1 MKKQQQTSIIIL
13 AKKLEFS
20 AKKVYNYMIICE
32 VEGMKIAI
40 DAFGGDNAPDEV
52 VKGSIQATEKLNCE
66 VILVGN
72 EEILRK
78 KLEEFNYTGKNISI
92 KNATEIIEVCEEPV
106 KAIRTK
112 KDSSLVVA
120 LNLCKTG
127 EADAVV
133 SAGSTGA
140 YLAGAFRILGRIK
153 GIKRPALTAFIPNI
167 QGGIGVITDCGAT
180 SDAKPEYLA
189 QYGQMGS
196 LYAEKVLGIENPKV
210 YLANI
215 GIEEGKGN
223 ELYRNA
229 YELLKENENI
239 NFCGNLE
246 TRDLTA
252 GIADVI
258 ICDGFSGNMVI
269 KTIEG
274 TATSLFKLIKKSFL
288 ENLLTKIAASVML
301 PRLKKIK
308 SMLDSSEQG
317 GVPLLGIDGVVI
329 KAHGNS
335 KAKAFSNAIESAAIF
350 AKTGINDELKKLY
363 SNISVN
369 EEE

>member
-1 MKKQQQTSIIIL
+1 MR
-13 AKKLEFS
+13 
-20 AKKVYNYMIICE
+20 
-32 VEGMKIAI
+32 IAV
-40 DAFGGDNAPDEV
+40 DAFGGDNAPDEII
-52 VKGSIQATEKLNCE
+52 KGSINAAKDADYEI
-66 VILVGN
+66 ILVGN
-72 EEILRK
+72 EEIINA
-78 KLEEFNYTGKNISI
+78 KLKEFGYCGNNISV
-92 KNATEIIEVCEEPV
+92 KNATEIIEVTEEPV
-106 KAIRTK
+106 KAVRAK

-153 GIKRPALTAFIPNI
+153 GIKRPALTAFMPNVI
-167 QGGIGVITDCGAT
+167 GTIGVIMDCGAT

-215 GIEEGKGN
+215 GVEEGKGN

-229 YELLKENENI
+229 YALLKENENI

-252 GIADVI
+252 GIADVV

-274 TATSLFKLIKKSFL
+274 TASALFKLIKKSFL
-288 ENLLTKIAASVML
+288 ENLLTKLAAAVML

-308 SMLDSSEQG
+308 ALLDSSEYG

-335 KAKAFSNAIESAAIF
+335 DAKAFYHAIKSAAVF
-350 AKTGINDELKKLY
+350 AQTGVNDELKKLY
-363 SNISVN
+363 SESVTET
-369 EEE
+369 EE

>member
-1 MKKQQQTSIIIL
+1 
-13 AKKLEFS
+13 
-20 AKKVYNYMIICE
+20 
-32 VEGMKIAI
+32 MKIAI

-52 VKGSIQATEKLNCE
+52 VKGAIKAAECE
-66 VILVGN
+66 EYEIILVGN
-72 EEILRK
+72 EEILTQ
-78 KLEEFNYTGKNISI
+78 KLKEFGYSGSNILI
-92 KNATEIIEVCEEPV
+92 KNATEVIDVSEEPV
-106 KAIRTK
+106 KAVRTK
-112 KDSSLVVA
+112 KDSSMVVA

-153 GIKRPALTAFIPNI
+153 GIKRPALTAFMPNI
-167 QGGIGVITDCGAT
+167 KGGIGVITDCGAT

-196 LYAEKVLGIENPKV
+196 LYAEKVLGIQNPKV

-215 GIEEGKGN
+215 GVEEGKGN

-229 YELLKENENI
+229 YALLKENKNI
-239 NFCGNLE
+239 NFCGNIE
-246 TRDLTA
+246 TRDLTQ
-252 GIADVI
+252 GIANVI
-258 ICDGFSGNMVI
+258 VCDGFSGNMVI

-274 TATSLFKLIKKSFL
+274 TASSLFKLIKKSFL
-288 ENLLTKIAASVML
+288 ESLLTKLCAAVML

-308 SMLDSSEQG
+308 SLLDSSEQG

-335 KAKAFSNAIESAAIF
+335 KEKAFYHAIESAAIF
-350 AKTGINDELKKLY
+350 AETTINAELKSLY
-363 SNISVN
+363 SP
-369 EEE
+369 EEKTDVSE

>member
-1 MKKQQQTSIIIL
+1 
-13 AKKLEFS
+13 
-20 AKKVYNYMIICE
+20 
-32 VEGMKIAI
+32 MKIAI
-40 DAFGGDNAPDEV
+40 DAFGGDNAPDEI
-52 VKGSIQATEKLNCE
+52 VKGSIKAIDDADYEI
-66 VILVGN
+66 ILVGN
-72 EEILRK
+72 EEILSQ
-78 KLEEFNYTGKNISI
+78 KLKEFGYSGDKISI
-92 KNATEIIEVCEEPV
+92 KNATQVIEVEEEPV
-106 KAIRTK
+106 KAIRAK
-112 KDSSLVVA
+112 KDSSMVVA

-167 QGGIGVITDCGAT
+167 KGGMGIITDCGAT

-189 QYGQMGS
+189 QFGQMGA
-196 LYAEKVLGIENPKV
+196 LYATKVLGIENPKV

-215 GIEEGKGN
+215 GTEEGKGN

-229 YELLKENENI
+229 YTLLKENKNI

-274 TATSLFKLIKKSFL
+274 TAVSLFKMIKKSFV
-288 ENLLTKIAASVML
+288 ENLITKICAAIML

-335 KAKAFSNAIESAAIF
+335 KEKAFHQAIKSAALF
-350 AKTGINDELKKLY
+350 AKTGVNEELKKLY
-363 SNISVN
+363 SNESEKT
-369 EEE
+369 EE

>member
-1 MKKQQQTSIIIL
+1 
-13 AKKLEFS
+13 
-20 AKKVYNYMIICE
+20 
-32 VEGMKIAI
+32 MKIAV
-40 DAFGGDNAPDEV
+40 DAFGGDNAPDEII
-52 VKGSIQATEKLNCE
+52 KGSIEAVKNSEYE

-72 EEILRK
+72 EDIIK
-78 KLEEFNYTGKNISI
+78 SKLEEFGYSGNSISV
-92 KNATEIIEVCEEPV
+92 KNATEIIEVSEEPV
-106 KAIRTK
+106 KAIRSK
-112 KDSSLVVA
+112 KDSSMVVA
-120 LNLCKTG
+120 LNLCKSG

-153 GIKRPALTAFIPNI
+153 GIKRPALTAFMPSIN
-167 QGGIGVITDCGAT
+167 GGVGVITDVGAT

-189 QYGQMGS
+189 QFGQMGS
-196 LYAEKVLGIENPKV
+196 LYAEKVLNIKNPKV

-215 GIEEGKGN
+215 GTEEGKGN

-229 YELLKENENI
+229 YTLLKENENI

-274 TATSLFKLIKKSFL
+274 TASALFKLIKKSFL
-288 ENLLTKIAASVML
+288 QNLLTKLCAAIML
-301 PRLKKIK
+301 PRLKSIK
-308 SMLDSSEQG
+308 ALLDSSEYG

-335 KAKAFSNAIESAAIF
+335 NAKAFYHAIKSAAVF
-350 AKTGINDELKKLY
+350 AGTGINDELKKMY
-363 SNISVN
+363 SANID
-369 EEE
+369 EKTE

>member
-1 MKKQQQTSIIIL
+1 
-13 AKKLEFS
+13 
-20 AKKVYNYMIICE
+20 
-32 VEGMKIAI
+32 MKIAI

-52 VKGSIQATEKLNCE
+52 VKGSIDASKNNEYE
-66 VILVGN
+66 IILVGN
-72 EEILRK
+72 EEILSE
-78 KLEEFNYTGKNISI
+78 KLKEYGYNGKNITI
-92 KNATEIIEVCEEPV
+92 KHATEVIQMCDEPV
-106 KAIRTK
+106 KAVRTK
-112 KDSSLVVA
+112 KDSSMVVA
-120 LNLCKTG
+120 LNMCKSG
-127 EADAVV
+127 EADAVI

-167 QGGIGVITDCGAT
+167 NGGIGVITDCGAT
-180 SDAKPEYLA
+180 ADAKPEYLA

-196 LYAEKVLGIENPKV
+196 LYAEKVLGIKNPNV

-215 GIEEGKGN
+215 GEEESKGN
-223 ELYRNA
+223 ELYREA
-229 YELLKENENI
+229 YGLLKENKNI

-246 TRDLTA
+246 TRDLTS
-252 GIADVI
+252 GTADVI
-258 ICDGFSGNMVI
+258 VCDGFSGNMVI

-274 TATSLFKLIKKSFL
+274 TASSLFKLIKKSFV
-288 ENLLTKIAASVML
+288 ENLLTKLAAAIML
-301 PRLKKIK
+301 PRLKCIK

-335 KAKAFSNAIESAAIF
+335 NAKAFCNAIESAALF

-363 SNISVN
+363 TPCEKEAN
-369 EEE
+369 E

>member
-1 MKKQQQTSIIIL
+1 MR
-13 AKKLEFS
+13 
-20 AKKVYNYMIICE
+20 
-32 VEGMKIAI
+32 IAV

-52 VKGSIQATEKLNCE
+52 IKGSIKAAESKKYE
-66 VILVGN
+66 IILVGN
-72 EEILRK
+72 EEIIK
-78 KLEEFNYTGKNISI
+78 SKLAEYGYSGENITI
-92 KNATEIIEVCEEPV
+92 KNATEVIGVSEEPV
-106 KAIRTK
+106 KAVRAK

-120 LNLCKTG
+120 LGLCKSG

-153 GIKRPALTAFIPNI
+153 GIKRPALTAFMPNVI
-167 QGGIGVITDCGAT
+167 GSIGVITDCGAT

-189 QYGQMGS
+189 QYAQMGS
-196 LYAEKVLGIENPKV
+196 LYAEKVLGIDNPKV

-215 GIEEGKGN
+215 GVEEGKGN

-229 YELLKENENI
+229 YTLLKENKNI

-258 ICDGFSGNMVI
+258 VCDGFSGNMVI

-274 TATSLFKLIKKSFL
+274 TASALFKLIKKSFM
-288 ENLLTKIAASVML
+288 ENLLTKLSALVMKPKL
-301 PRLKKIK
+301 GKIK
-308 SMLDSSEQG
+308 ALLDSSEYG

-335 KAKAFSNAIESAAIF
+335 DAKAFYHAIESAAVF
-350 AKTGINDELKKLY
+350 AETGVNNELRKLY
-363 SNISVN
+363 SETSA
-369 EEE
+369 EEEE

>member
-1 MKKQQQTSIIIL
+1 MR
-13 AKKLEFS
+13 
-20 AKKVYNYMIICE
+20 
-32 VEGMKIAI
+32 IAV

-52 VKGSIQATEKLNCE
+52 IKGSIEAAKNKKYEI
-66 VILVGN
+66 ILVGN
-72 EEILRK
+72 EEVIK
-78 KLEEFNYTGKNISI
+78 SKLSEFGYSGDNITV
-92 KNATEIIEVCEEPV
+92 KNATEVIEVSEEPV
-106 KAIRTK
+106 KAVRAK

-120 LNLCKTG
+120 LGLCKSG

-153 GIKRPALTAFIPNI
+153 GIKRPALTAFMPNVI
-167 QGGIGVITDCGAT
+167 GSIGVITDCGAT

-189 QYGQMGS
+189 QYAQMGS
-196 LYAEKVLGIENPKV
+196 LYAEKVLGINNPKV

-215 GIEEGKGN
+215 GVEEGKGN

-229 YELLKENENI
+229 YTLLKENKNI

-258 ICDGFSGNMVI
+258 VCDGFSGNMVI

-274 TATSLFKLIKKSFL
+274 TASALFKLIKKSFM
-288 ENLLTKIAASVML
+288 ESLLTKLSALVMKPKL
-301 PRLKKIK
+301 GKIK
-308 SMLDSSEQG
+308 ALLDSSEYG

-335 KAKAFSNAIESAAIF
+335 DAKAFYHAIESAAVF
-350 AKTGINDELKKLY
+350 AETGINEELRRLY
-363 SNISVN
+363 SSVGGN

>member
-1 MKKQQQTSIIIL
+1 MR
-13 AKKLEFS
+13 
-20 AKKVYNYMIICE
+20 
-32 VEGMKIAI
+32 IAI

-52 VKGSIQATEKLNCE
+52 VKGSIKALEDVDCEIVLVGKEEILTEKL
-66 VILVGN
+66 
-72 EEILRK
+72 K
-78 KLEEFNYTGKNISI
+78 EFGYSGDKITI
-92 KNATEIIEVCEEPV
+92 KNATEVIEVEEEPV
-106 KAIRTK
+106 KAVRAK
-112 KDSSLVVA
+112 KDSSIVVA
-120 LNLCKTG
+120 LTMCKSG

-167 QGGIGVITDCGAT
+167 KGGIGIITDCGAT

-189 QYGQMGS
+189 QYAQMGS
-196 LYAEKVLGIENPKV
+196 LYATKVLGIENPKV

-215 GIEEGKGN
+215 GTEEGKGN

-229 YELLKENENI
+229 YALLKENKNI

-288 ENLLTKIAASVML
+288 ENLLTKICAAIML
-301 PRLKKIK
+301 PRLKGIK
-308 SMLDSSEQG
+308 GMLDSSEQG

-335 KAKAFSNAIESAAIF
+335 KEKAFAQAIKSAVTF
-350 AKTGINDELKKLY
+350 AKTGVNDELKKMY
-363 SNISVN
+363 SQSSGD

>member
-1 MKKQQQTSIIIL
+1 MR
-13 AKKLEFS
+13 
-20 AKKVYNYMIICE
+20 
-32 VEGMKIAI
+32 IAV

-52 VKGSIQATEKLNCE
+52 VKGCIEAASNQKYEI
-66 VILVGN
+66 ILVGK
-72 EEILRK
+72 EEILK
-78 KLEEFNYTGKNISI
+78 EKLKEFGYCGTNVSI
-92 KNATEIIEVCEEPV
+92 KNATEVIEVSEEPV
-106 KAIRTK
+106 KAVRSK
-112 KDSSLVVA
+112 KDSSMVMA

-140 YLAGAFRILGRIK
+140 YLAGAFRVLGRIK
-153 GIKRPALTAFIPNI
+153 GIKRPALTAFMPNI
-167 QGGIGVITDCGAT
+167 KGGIGVITDCGAT

-196 LYAEKVLGIENPKV
+196 LYAEKVLGIKSPKV

-215 GIEEGKGN
+215 GTEEGKGN

-229 YELLKENENI
+229 YTLLKENKNI
-239 NFCGNLE
+239 NFCGNIE
-246 TRDLTA
+246 TRDLTL

-274 TATSLFKLIKKSFL
+274 TATSLFKLIKASFL
-288 ENLLTKIAASVML
+288 ENLLTKICAAIML

-308 SMLDSSEQG
+308 SLLDSSEQG

-335 KAKAFSNAIESAAIF
+335 NAKAFCHAIESAALF
-350 AKTGINDELKKLY
+350 AKTGINEELKSIY
-363 SNISVN
+363 SSQKIND
-369 EEE
+369 EE

>member
-1 MKKQQQTSIIIL
+1 MR
-13 AKKLEFS
+13 
-20 AKKVYNYMIICE
+20 
-32 VEGMKIAI
+32 IAV
-40 DAFGGDNAPDEV
+40 DAFGGDNAPDEII
-52 VKGSIQATEKLNCE
+52 KGSIEAANNKKYDI
-66 VILVGN
+66 ILVGN
-72 EEILRK
+72 EEILSA
-78 KLEEFNYTGKNISI
+78 KLKEFGYSGDNIFI
-92 KNATEIIEVCEEPV
+92 KHASEVIDVCEEPV
-106 KAIRTK
+106 KAVRTK
-112 KDSSLVVA
+112 KDSSMVVA
-120 LNLCKTG
+120 INLCKTG

-153 GIKRPALTAFIPNI
+153 GVKRPALTAFIPNV
-167 QGGIGVITDCGAT
+167 QGGFGVITDCGAT

-196 LYAEKVLGIENPKV
+196 LYAEKVLGIKNPKV

-215 GIEEGKGN
+215 GTEEGKGN

-229 YELLKENENI
+229 YELLKANKNI

-274 TATSLFKLIKKSFL
+274 TASSLFKLIKRSFL
-288 ENLLTKIAASVML
+288 ENLLTKLSAAVML
-301 PRLKKIK
+301 PRLKKIR

-317 GVPLLGIDGVVI
+317 GVPLLGIDGVVV

-335 KAKAFSNAIESAAIF
+335 GAKAFCNAIESAAIF
-350 AKTGINDELKKLY
+350 AKTGINQELKNLY
-363 SNISVN
+363 STTATDD
-369 EEE
+369 EE

>member
-1 MKKQQQTSIIIL
+1 MR
-13 AKKLEFS
+13 
-20 AKKVYNYMIICE
+20 
-32 VEGMKIAI
+32 IAV

-52 VKGSIQATEKLNCE
+52 IKGSIKAAESKKYE
-66 VILVGN
+66 IILVGN
-72 EEILRK
+72 EEIIK
-78 KLEEFNYTGKNISI
+78 SKLEEYGYNGENITI
-92 KNATEIIEVCEEPV
+92 KNATEVIEVSEEPV
-106 KAIRTK
+106 KAVRAK

-120 LNLCKTG
+120 LGLCKSG

-153 GIKRPALTAFIPNI
+153 GIKRPALTAFMPNVI
-167 QGGIGVITDCGAT
+167 GSIGVITDCGAT

-189 QYGQMGS
+189 QYAQMGS
-196 LYAEKVLGIENPKV
+196 LYAEKVLGIDNPKV

-215 GIEEGKGN
+215 GVEEGKGN

-229 YELLKENENI
+229 YTLLKENKNI

-258 ICDGFSGNMVI
+258 VCDGFSGNMVI

-274 TATSLFKLIKKSFL
+274 TASALFKLIKKSFM
-288 ENLLTKIAASVML
+288 ENLLTKLSALVMKPKL
-301 PRLKKIK
+301 GKIK
-308 SMLDSSEQG
+308 ALLDSSEYG

-335 KAKAFSNAIESAAIF
+335 DAKAFYHAIESAAVF
-350 AKTGINDELKKLY
+350 AETGVNDELRKLY
-363 SNISVN
+363 SQVSDAD
-369 EEE
+369 EE

>member
-1 MKKQQQTSIIIL
+1 MR
-13 AKKLEFS
+13 
-20 AKKVYNYMIICE
+20 
-32 VEGMKIAI
+32 IAV

-52 VKGSIQATEKLNCE
+52 IKACIE
-66 VILVGN
+66 VAKANEHEIILVGN
-72 EEILRK
+72 EEIIK
-78 KLEEFNYTGKNISI
+78 SKLDEYGYSGSAILV
-92 KNATEIIEVCEEPV
+92 KNATEIIEVSEEPV
-106 KAIRTK
+106 KAIRSK
-112 KDSSLVVA
+112 KDSSMVVA
-120 LNLCKTG
+120 LNLCKEG

-153 GIKRPALTAFIPNI
+153 GIKRPALTAFMPSVN
-167 QGGIGVITDCGAT
+167 GGVGVITDVGAT
-180 SDAKPEYLA
+180 SDAKPEYLS
-189 QYGQMGS
+189 QFGQMGS
-196 LYAEKVLGIENPKV
+196 LYAEKVLGIKNPKV

-215 GIEEGKGN
+215 GTEEGKGN
-223 ELYRNA
+223 ELYRQSYA
-229 YELLKENENI
+229 LLRENENI

-258 ICDGFSGNMVI
+258 VCDGFSGNMVI

-274 TATSLFKLIKKSFL
+274 TASALFKLIKNSFL
-288 ENLLTKIAASVML
+288 ESLLTKISAAIML

-308 SMLDSSEQG
+308 ALLDSSEYG

-335 KAKAFSNAIESAAIF
+335 NAKAFYHAIMSAAVF
-350 AKTGINDELKKLY
+350 AETGINDELKKLY
-363 SNISVN
+363 SVSSLQN
-369 EEE
+369 EE

>member
-1 MKKQQQTSIIIL
+1 MR
-13 AKKLEFS
+13 
-20 AKKVYNYMIICE
+20 
-32 VEGMKIAI
+32 IAV

-52 VKGSIQATEKLNCE
+52 IKGSIEAAKSGKYDI
-66 VILVGN
+66 ILVGN
-72 EEILRK
+72 EEIISQ
-78 KLEEFNYTGKNISI
+78 KLKEFAYSGSNISV
-92 KNATEIIEVCEEPV
+92 KNATEVIEVSEEPV
-106 KAIRTK
+106 KAVRAK
-112 KDSSLVVA
+112 KDSSMVVA
-120 LNLCKTG
+120 LNLCKSG

-140 YLAGAFRILGRIK
+140 YLAGAFRVLGRIK
-153 GIKRPALTAFIPNI
+153 GIKRPALTAFMPNVN
-167 QGGIGVITDCGAT
+167 GGIGVITDCGAT

-196 LYAEKVLGIENPKV
+196 LYAEKVLGINNPKV

-215 GIEEGKGN
+215 GTEEGKGN

-229 YELLKENENI
+229 YNLLKENKNI

-246 TRDLTA
+246 TRELTS

-274 TATSLFKLIKKSFL
+274 TASALFKLIKKSFM
-288 ENLLTKIAASVML
+288 ESLLTKLSALVMKPKL
-301 PRLKKIK
+301 GKIK
-308 SMLDSSEQG
+308 ALLDSSEYG

-335 KAKAFSNAIESAAIF
+335 DAKAFYHAIESAAVF
-350 AKTGINDELKKLY
+350 AETGVNDELKKLY
-363 SNISVN
+363 SQAESDDG
-369 EEE
+369 E

>member
-1 MKKQQQTSIIIL
+1 MR
-13 AKKLEFS
+13 
-20 AKKVYNYMIICE
+20 
-32 VEGMKIAI
+32 IAV

-52 VKGSIQATEKLNCE
+52 IKGSIEAAKCGKYDI
-66 VILVGN
+66 ILVGN
-72 EEILRK
+72 EEIINS
-78 KLEEFNYTGKNISI
+78 KLKEFGYSGNNISV
-92 KNATEIIEVCEEPV
+92 KNATEVIEVSEEPV
-106 KAIRTK
+106 KAVRAK
-112 KDSSLVVA
+112 KDSSMVVA
-120 LNLCKTG
+120 MNLCKAG

-167 QGGIGVITDCGAT
+167 HGGVGVITDCGAT

-196 LYAEKVLGIENPKV
+196 LYAEKVLGIKNPKV

-215 GIEEGKGN
+215 GVEESKGN

-229 YELLKENENI
+229 YELLKANEHI

-246 TRDLTA
+246 TRDLTV

-258 ICDGFSGNMVI
+258 VCDGFSGNMVI

-288 ENLLTKIAASVML
+288 ENLLTKLAAAVML
-301 PRLKKIK
+301 PRLKKIR
-308 SMLDSSEQG
+308 SLLDSSEQG

-335 KAKAFSNAIESAAIF
+335 DAKAFCHAINSAAVF
-350 AKTGINDELKKLY
+350 AETKINEELKALY
-363 SNISVN
+363 SVSAAS

>member
-1 MKKQQQTSIIIL
+1 
-13 AKKLEFS
+13 
-20 AKKVYNYMIICE
+20 
-32 VEGMKIAI
+32 MKIAI

-52 VKGSIQATEKLNCE
+52 VKGSIKAIQDTDCEIILVGKEEILTEKL
-66 VILVGN
+66 
-72 EEILRK
+72 K
-78 KLEEFNYTGKNISI
+78 EFGYSGDKITI
-92 KNATEIIEVCEEPV
+92 KNATEVIEVEEEPV
-106 KAIRTK
+106 KAIRAK

-120 LNLCKTG
+120 LEMCKTG

-167 QGGIGVITDCGAT
+167 KGGIGIITDCGAT

-189 QYGQMGS
+189 QYAQMGS
-196 LYAEKVLGIENPKV
+196 LYATKVLGIENPKV

-215 GIEEGKGN
+215 GTEEGKGN

-229 YELLKENENI
+229 YALLKENKNI

-274 TATSLFKLIKKSFL
+274 TASSLFKMIKKSFVESL
-288 ENLLTKIAASVML
+288 ITKICAAIML

-335 KAKAFSNAIESAAIF
+335 KEKAFSQAIKSAVTF
-350 AKTGINDELKKLY
+350 AKTGVNDELKKLY
-363 SNISVN
+363 SENSET

>member
-1 MKKQQQTSIIIL
+1 
-13 AKKLEFS
+13 
-20 AKKVYNYMIICE
+20 
-32 VEGMKIAI
+32 MKIAI

-52 VKGSIQATEKLNCE
+52 VKGSINAVEDADYE
-66 VILVGN
+66 IILVGN
-72 EEILRK
+72 EEILRQ
-78 KLEEFNYTGKNISI
+78 KLEEFGYSGDKISI
-92 KNATEIIEVCEEPV
+92 KNATEVIAVEEEPV
-106 KAIRTK
+106 KAIRAK

-120 LNLCKTG
+120 LGMCKSG

-167 QGGIGVITDCGAT
+167 NGGIGIITDCGAT

-196 LYAEKVLGIENPKV
+196 LYAKKVLGIENPKV

-215 GIEEGKGN
+215 GTEEGKGN
-223 ELYRNA
+223 ELYRTA
-229 YELLKENENI
+229 YALLKENKNI

-274 TATSLFKLIKKSFL
+274 TATSLFKMIKKSFV
-288 ENLLTKIAASVML
+288 ENLITKLCAAIML

-335 KAKAFSNAIESAAIF
+335 KEKAFAQAIKSAATF
-350 AKTGINDELKKLY
+350 AKTGVNDELKKMY
-363 SNISVN
+363 SSV
-369 EEE
+369 EENDEE

>member
-1 MKKQQQTSIIIL
+1 
-13 AKKLEFS
+13 
-20 AKKVYNYMIICE
+20 
-32 VEGMKIAI
+32 MKIAI

-52 VKGSIQATEKLNCE
+52 VKGSIKAIDDADYEI
-66 VILVGN
+66 ILVGN
-72 EEILRK
+72 EEILRQ
-78 KLEEFNYTGKNISI
+78 KLEEFGYSGDKISI
-92 KNATEIIEVCEEPV
+92 KNATEVIEVEEEPV
-106 KAIRTK
+106 KAVRAK
-112 KDSSLVVA
+112 KDSSMVVA

-167 QGGIGVITDCGAT
+167 KGGMGIITDCGAT

-196 LYAEKVLGIENPKV
+196 LYATKVLGIENPKV

-215 GIEEGKGN
+215 GTEEGKGN
-223 ELYRNA
+223 ELYKNA
-229 YELLKENENI
+229 YALLKENKNI

-258 ICDGFSGNMVI
+258 VFDGFSGNMVI

-274 TATSLFKLIKKSFL
+274 TAVSLFKLIKKSFL
-288 ENLLTKIAASVML
+288 ENLLTKLCAAVML
-301 PRLKKIK
+301 PRLKKVK

-335 KAKAFSNAIESAAIF
+335 KEKAFAHAIRSAAVF
-350 AKTGINDELKKLY
+350 AKTGVNEELKKIY
-363 SNISVN
+363 SNVSDET
-369 EEE
+369 EE

>member
-1 MKKQQQTSIIIL
+1 MR
-13 AKKLEFS
+13 
-20 AKKVYNYMIICE
+20 
-32 VEGMKIAI
+32 IAI

-52 VKGSIQATEKLNCE
+52 VKGSIEAAKCGKYDI
-66 VILVGN
+66 ILVGD
-72 EEILRK
+72 EEILVA
-78 KLEEFNYTGKNISI
+78 KLKEYGYSGKNIFIQHAS
-92 KNATEIIEVCEEPV
+92 EVIDVAEEPV

-112 KDSSLVVA
+112 KDSSMVVA

-127 EADAVV
+127 EADAVI

-167 QGGIGVITDCGAT
+167 QGGFGVITDCGAT

-196 LYAEKVLGIENPKV
+196 LYAEKVLGIKNPKV

-215 GIEEGKGN
+215 GTEEGKGN
-223 ELYRNA
+223 ELYRMSH
-229 YELLKENENI
+229 ELLKANENI

-246 TRDLTA
+246 TRDLTQ

-274 TATSLFKLIKKSFL
+274 TAVSLFKMIKKSFL
-288 ENLLTKIAASVML
+288 ENLLTKLCAAVML

-335 KAKAFSNAIESAAIF
+335 TAKAFANAIESAALF
-350 AKTGINDELKKLY
+350 AKTQINEELKKLY
-363 SNISVN
+363 SPVASEN
-369 EEE
+369 E

>member
-1 MKKQQQTSIIIL
+1 MR
-13 AKKLEFS
+13 
-20 AKKVYNYMIICE
+20 
-32 VEGMKIAI
+32 IAI
-40 DAFGGDNAPDEV
+40 DAFGGDYAPDEV
-52 VKGSIQATEKLNCE
+52 VKGSIEAAKNKKYDI
-66 VILVGN
+66 VLVGN
-72 EEILRK
+72 EEILK
-78 KLEEFNYTGKNISI
+78 AKLKEFGYNGNNIFIHHAS
-92 KNATEIIEVCEEPV
+92 EVIDVSEEPV

-112 KDSSLVVA
+112 KDSSMVVA
-120 LNLCKTG
+120 LNLCKSG
-127 EADAVV
+127 DVDAVI

-167 QGGIGVITDCGAT
+167 SGGFGVITDCGAT

-189 QYGQMGS
+189 QYAQMGS
-196 LYAEKVLGIENPKV
+196 LYAEKVLGIKNPKV

-215 GIEEGKGN
+215 GTEEGKGN
-223 ELYRNA
+223 ELYRNS
-229 YELLKENENI
+229 YELLKANENI

-246 TRDLTA
+246 TRDLTQ

-258 ICDGFSGNMVI
+258 VCDGFSGNMVI

-274 TATSLFKLIKKSFL
+274 TATSLFKLIKKSFI
-288 ENLLTKIAASVML
+288 ENLLTKLAALVMI
-301 PRLKKIK
+301 PRLKAIK

-335 KAKAFSNAIESAAIF
+335 SAKAFCNAIESAAVF
-350 AKTGINDELKKLY
+350 ANTGINDELKKLY
-363 SNISVN
+363 SGVVS
-369 EEE
+369 EE

>member
-1 MKKQQQTSIIIL
+1 MR
-13 AKKLEFS
+13 
-20 AKKVYNYMIICE
+20 
-32 VEGMKIAI
+32 IAV
-40 DAFGGDNAPDEV
+40 DAFGGDNAPDEII
-52 VKGSIQATEKLNCE
+52 KGSIEAAKKAEYE
-66 VILVGN
+66 IILVGN
-72 EEILRK
+72 EDIINA
-78 KLEEFNYTGKNISI
+78 KLKEFGYDGNNISV
-92 KNATEIIEVCEEPV
+92 KNATEVIEVTEEPV
-106 KAIRTK
+106 KAVRAK

-120 LNLCKTG
+120 MNLCKAG

-153 GIKRPALTAFIPNI
+153 GIRRPALTAFMPNVV
-167 QGGIGVITDCGAT
+167 GTIGVIMDCGAT

-215 GIEEGKGN
+215 GVEEGKGN

-229 YELLKENENI
+229 YALLKENKNI

-258 ICDGFSGNMVI
+258 VCDGFSGNMVI

-274 TATSLFKLIKKSFL
+274 TASALFKLIKKSFL
-288 ENLLTKIAASVML
+288 ENLLTKLAAAVML

-308 SMLDSSEQG
+308 ALLDSSEYG

-335 KAKAFSNAIESAAIF
+335 DAKAFYHAIESAAVF
-350 AKTGINDELKKLY
+350 AKTGINEELKKLY
-363 SNISVN
+363 SSASES

>member
-1 MKKQQQTSIIIL
+1 
-13 AKKLEFS
+13 
-20 AKKVYNYMIICE
+20 
-32 VEGMKIAI
+32 MKIAI

-52 VKGSIQATEKLNCE
+52 VKGSIKAIQDTDCE
-66 VILVGN
+66 IILVGK
-72 EEILRK
+72 EEILNE
-78 KLEEFNYTGKNISI
+78 KLKEFGYSGDKITI
-92 KNATEIIEVCEEPV
+92 KNATEVIEVEEEPV
-106 KAIRTK
+106 KAIRAK

-120 LNLCKTG
+120 LEMCKTG

-167 QGGIGVITDCGAT
+167 KGGIGIITDCGAT

-189 QYGQMGS
+189 QYAQMGS
-196 LYAEKVLGIENPKV
+196 LYATKVLGIENPKV

-215 GIEEGKGN
+215 GTEEGKGN

-229 YELLKENENI
+229 YALLKENKNI

-274 TATSLFKLIKKSFL
+274 TASSLFKMIKKSFVESL
-288 ENLLTKIAASVML
+288 ITKICAAIML

-335 KAKAFSNAIESAAIF
+335 KEKAFSQAIKSAVTF
-350 AKTGINDELKKLY
+350 AKTGVNDELKKLY
-363 SNISVN
+363 SENSET

>member
-1 MKKQQQTSIIIL
+1 MR
-13 AKKLEFS
+13 
-20 AKKVYNYMIICE
+20 
-32 VEGMKIAI
+32 IAV

-52 VKGSIQATEKLNCE
+52 IKGSIEAAKSGKYEI
-66 VILVGN
+66 ILVGK
-72 EEILRK
+72 EETINQ
-78 KLEEFNYTGKNISI
+78 KLKEFAYSGSNISV
-92 KNATEIIEVCEEPV
+92 KNATEVIEVSEEPV
-106 KAIRTK
+106 KAVRAK
-112 KDSSLVVA
+112 KDSSMVVA
-120 LNLCKTG
+120 LNLCKSG

-140 YLAGAFRILGRIK
+140 YLAGAFRVLGRIK
-153 GIKRPALTAFIPNI
+153 GIKRPALTAFMPNVN
-167 QGGIGVITDCGAT
+167 GGIGVITDCGAT

-196 LYAEKVLGIENPKV
+196 LYAEKVLGINNPKV

-215 GIEEGKGN
+215 GTEEGKGN

-229 YELLKENENI
+229 YNLLKENENI

-246 TRDLTA
+246 TRELTS

-274 TATSLFKLIKKSFL
+274 TASALFKLIKKSFM
-288 ENLLTKIAASVML
+288 ESLLTKLSALVMKPKL
-301 PRLKKIK
+301 GKIK
-308 SMLDSSEQG
+308 ALLDSSEYG

-335 KAKAFSNAIESAAIF
+335 NAKAFYHAIESAAVF
-350 AKTGINDELKKLY
+350 AETGVNDELKKLY
-363 SNISVN
+363 SQAESNDG
-369 EEE
+369 E

>member
-1 MKKQQQTSIIIL
+1 
-13 AKKLEFS
+13 
-20 AKKVYNYMIICE
+20 
-32 VEGMKIAI
+32 MKIAV
-40 DAFGGDNAPDEV
+40 DAFGGDYAPDEV
-52 VKGSIQATEKLNCE
+52 VKGCIEAVKTEKYE
-66 VILVGN
+66 VVLVGD
-72 EEILRK
+72 EEILK
-78 KLEEFNYTGKNISI
+78 SKLSEFGYTGDKITVKHAS
-92 KNATEIIEVCEEPV
+92 EVIEVSEEPV
-106 KAIRTK
+106 KAVRAK
-112 KDSSLVVA
+112 KDSSMVVA
-120 LNLCKTG
+120 LTLCKAG

-153 GIKRPALTAFIPNI
+153 GIKRPALTAFMPNVI
-167 QGGIGVITDCGAT
+167 GSIGVITDCGAT

-189 QYGQMGS
+189 QYAQMGS

-215 GIEEGKGN
+215 GVEEGKGN

-229 YELLKENENI
+229 YTLLKENKNI

-258 ICDGFSGNMVI
+258 VCDGFSGNMVI

-274 TATSLFKLIKKSFL
+274 TASALFKLIKKSFI
-288 ENLLTKIAASVML
+288 ENLLTKISAVIML

-308 SMLDSSEQG
+308 ALLDSSEYG

-335 KAKAFSNAIESAAIF
+335 NAKAFYHAVESAARF
-350 AKTGINDELKKLY
+350 YETGVNDELKKLY
-363 SNISVN
+363 STESTSDEN
-369 EEE
+369 

>member
-1 MKKQQQTSIIIL
+1 MR
-13 AKKLEFS
+13 
-20 AKKVYNYMIICE
+20 
-32 VEGMKIAI
+32 IAV
-40 DAFGGDNAPDEV
+40 DAFGGDNAPNEV
-52 VKGSIQATEKLNCE
+52 VKGCIEAAKSQKYEI
-66 VILVGN
+66 ILVGN
-72 EEILRK
+72 EEILK
-78 KLEEFNYTGKNISI
+78 EKLKEFGYCGNNISI
-92 KNATEIIEVCEEPV
+92 KNATEVIDMNDEPV
-106 KAIRTK
+106 KAVRSK
-112 KDSSLVVA
+112 KDSSMVVA

-140 YLAGAFRILGRIK
+140 YLAGAFRVLGRIK
-153 GIKRPALTAFIPNI
+153 GIKRPALTAFMPNI
-167 QGGIGVITDCGAT
+167 KGGIGVITDCGAT

-196 LYAEKVLGIENPKV
+196 LYAEKVLGIKNPKV

-215 GIEEGKGN
+215 GVEESKGN

-229 YELLKENENI
+229 YTLLKENKNI
-239 NFCGNLE
+239 NFCGNIE
-246 TRDLTA
+246 TRDLTL

-274 TATSLFKLIKKSFL
+274 TATSLFKLIKASFL
-288 ENLLTKIAASVML
+288 ENLLTKICAAVML
-301 PRLKKIK
+301 PRLKKVK
-308 SMLDSSEQG
+308 SLLDSSEQG

-335 KAKAFSNAIESAAIF
+335 KAKAFHNAIESAALF
-350 AKTGINDELKKLY
+350 AKTGINDELKAIY
-363 SNISVN
+363 SSQEIS
-369 EEE
+369 EDE

>member
-1 MKKQQQTSIIIL
+1 MR
-13 AKKLEFS
+13 
-20 AKKVYNYMIICE
+20 
-32 VEGMKIAI
+32 IAV

-52 VKGSIQATEKLNCE
+52 VKGCIEAVKKDEYD
-66 VILVGN
+66 VVLVGN
-72 EEILRK
+72 EDIINE
-78 KLEEFNYTGKNISI
+78 KLKEFGYSGGRITV
-92 KNATEIIEVCEEPV
+92 KNATEIIEVSEEPV

-112 KDSSLVVA
+112 KDSSLLVA
-120 LNLCKTG
+120 LNMVKSG

-140 YLAGAFRILGRIK
+140 YLAGAFRVLGRIK

-167 QGGIGVITDCGAT
+167 HGGIGVITDCGAT

-196 LYAEKVLGIENPKV
+196 LYAEKVLGIKKPKV

-215 GIEEGKGN
+215 GEEEGKGN
-223 ELYRNA
+223 ELYRESYA
-229 YELLKENENI
+229 LLKENKNI

-258 ICDGFSGNMVI
+258 VCDGFSGNMVI

-274 TATSLFKLIKKSFL
+274 TASSLFKLIKKCFM
-288 ENLLTKIAASVML
+288 ENLLTKLAAAIVL
-301 PRLKKIK
+301 PRLKGVK

-335 KAKAFSNAIESAAIF
+335 KAKAFCNAIDSAAIF
-350 AKTGINDELKKLY
+350 AKTGVNDELKKMYLPKTA
-363 SNISVN
+363 NQ
-369 EEE
+369 E

>member
-1 MKKQQQTSIIIL
+1 MR
-13 AKKLEFS
+13 
-20 AKKVYNYMIICE
+20 
-32 VEGMKIAI
+32 IAV

-52 VKGSIQATEKLNCE
+52 VKGCIKAAESKKYDI
-66 VILVGN
+66 ILVGN
-72 EEILRK
+72 EEILK
-78 KLEEFNYTGKNISI
+78 AKLSEYAYSGDNISI
-92 KNATEIIEVCEEPV
+92 KNATEVIEVSEEPV
-106 KAIRTK
+106 KAVRAK

-120 LNLCKTG
+120 LNMCKAG

-153 GIKRPALTAFIPNI
+153 GIKRPALTAFMPNVI
-167 QGGIGVITDCGAT
+167 GSIGVITDCGAT

-189 QYGQMGS
+189 QYAQMGS

-215 GIEEGKGN
+215 GVEEGKGN

-229 YELLKENENI
+229 YALLKENKNI

-258 ICDGFSGNMVI
+258 VCDGFSGNMVI

-274 TATSLFKLIKKSFL
+274 TASALFKLIKKSFM
-288 ENLLTKIAASVML
+288 ESLLTKISAVIMKPKL
-301 PRLKKIK
+301 GKIK
-308 SMLDSSEQG
+308 ALLDSSEYG

-335 KAKAFSNAIESAAIF
+335 DAKAFYHAVESAAVF
-350 AKTGINDELKKLY
+350 AETGVNDELKKLY
-363 SNISVN
+363 SKTEET

>member
-1 MKKQQQTSIIIL
+1 
-13 AKKLEFS
+13 
-20 AKKVYNYMIICE
+20 
-32 VEGMKIAI
+32 MKIAI

-52 VKGSIQATEKLNCE
+52 VRGSIEAVKDADYEI
-66 VILVGN
+66 ILVGN
-72 EEILRK
+72 EKI
-78 KLEEFNYTGKNISI
+78 LEEKLKEFGYTGNKISI
-92 KNATEIIEVCEEPV
+92 KNATEVIEVFEEPV
-106 KAIRTK
+106 KAIRAK
-112 KDSSLVVA
+112 KDSSMVVA

-180 SDAKPEYLA
+180 SDAKPEYLS
-189 QYGQMGS
+189 QYGHMGS
-196 LYAEKVLGIENPKV
+196 LYAEKVLGIKNPKV

-215 GIEEGKGN
+215 GTEEGKGS

-229 YELLKENENI
+229 YQLLNENKNI

-258 ICDGFSGNMVI
+258 VCDGFSGNMVI

-274 TATSLFKLIKKSFL
+274 TASSLFKLIKKSFL
-288 ENLLTKIAASVML
+288 ENLLTKISALIML
-301 PRLKKIK
+301 PRFKKIK
-308 SMLDSSEQG
+308 SLLDSSEQG

-335 KAKAFSNAIESAAIF
+335 NAKAFCQAIKSAAVF
-350 AKTGINDELKKLY
+350 AETGINNELKKLY
-363 SNISVN
+363 SDNSDN
-369 EEE
+369 KEE

>member
-1 MKKQQQTSIIIL
+1 
-13 AKKLEFS
+13 
-20 AKKVYNYMIICE
+20 
-32 VEGMKIAI
+32 MKIAI

-52 VKGSIQATEKLNCE
+52 VKGSIKAIQDTDCEIILVGKEEILTEKL
-66 VILVGN
+66 
-72 EEILRK
+72 K
-78 KLEEFNYTGKNISI
+78 EFGYRGDKITI
-92 KNATEIIEVCEEPV
+92 KNATEVIEVEEEPV
-106 KAIRTK
+106 KAIRAK

-120 LNLCKTG
+120 LEMCKTG

-167 QGGIGVITDCGAT
+167 KGGIGIITDCGAT

-189 QYGQMGS
+189 QYAQMGS
-196 LYAEKVLGIENPKV
+196 LYATKVLGIENPKV

-215 GIEEGKGN
+215 GTEEGKGN

-229 YELLKENENI
+229 YALLKENKNI

-274 TATSLFKLIKKSFL
+274 TASSLFKMIKKSFVESL
-288 ENLLTKIAASVML
+288 ITKICAAIML

-335 KAKAFSNAIESAAIF
+335 KEKAFSQAIKSAVTF
-350 AKTGINDELKKLY
+350 AKTGVNDELKKLY
-363 SNISVN
+363 SENSET

>member
-1 MKKQQQTSIIIL
+1 MR
-13 AKKLEFS
+13 
-20 AKKVYNYMIICE
+20 
-32 VEGMKIAI
+32 IAI
-40 DAFGGDNAPDEV
+40 DAFGGDNAPDEI
-52 VKGSIQATEKLNCE
+52 VKGSIEAAKSKKYDI
-66 VILVGN
+66 ILVGDEN
-72 EEILRK
+72 ILNA
-78 KLEEFNYTGKNISI
+78 KLKEFGYSGDNIFVKHASEVI
-92 KNATEIIEVCEEPV
+92 DVCEEAV

-112 KDSSLVVA
+112 KDSSMVVA

-167 QGGIGVITDCGAT
+167 NGGFGVITDCGAT

-196 LYAEKVLGIENPKV
+196 LYAERVLGIENPKV

-215 GIEEGKGN
+215 GTEESKGN

-229 YELLKENENI
+229 HELLKENENI

-246 TRDLTA
+246 TRDLTL

-274 TATSLFKLIKKSFL
+274 TATSIFKLIKKSFL
-288 ENLLTKIAASVML
+288 KNLLTKICAAIML
-301 PRLKKIK
+301 PKLKGIK

-317 GVPLLGIDGVVI
+317 GVPLLGIDGIVV

-335 KAKAFSNAIESAAIF
+335 DANAFCNAIESAAVF
-350 AKTGINDELKKLY
+350 AKTGINQELKKLY
-363 SNISVN
+363 SSVIADDEN
-369 EEE
+369 NL

>member
-1 MKKQQQTSIIIL
+1 MR
-13 AKKLEFS
+13 
-20 AKKVYNYMIICE
+20 
-32 VEGMKIAI
+32 IAV
-40 DAFGGDNAPDEV
+40 DAFGGDNAPDEII
-52 VKGSIQATEKLNCE
+52 KGSIEAAKSGKYEI
-66 VILVGN
+66 VLVGN
-72 EEILRK
+72 EEIIK
-78 KLEEFNYTGKNISI
+78 SKLTEFGFSGDNISV
-92 KNATEIIEVCEEPV
+92 KNATEVIEVSEEPV
-106 KAIRTK
+106 KAVRAK
-112 KDSSLVVA
+112 KDSSMVVA

-153 GIKRPALTAFIPNI
+153 GIKRPALTAFMPNVI
-167 QGGIGVITDCGAT
+167 GSIGVIMDCGAT
-180 SDAKPEYLA
+180 SDAKPEYLD
-189 QYGQMGS
+189 QYGLMGS
-196 LYAEKVLGIENPKV
+196 LYAEKVLGIKNPKV

-215 GIEEGKGN
+215 GTEEGKGN
-223 ELYRNA
+223 ELYRQA
-229 YELLKENENI
+229 YALLKENKNI

-274 TATSLFKLIKKSFL
+274 TASALFKLIKKSFMESL
-288 ENLLTKIAASVML
+288 PTKIAAMIML

-308 SMLDSSEQG
+308 ALLDSSEYG

-335 KAKAFSNAIESAAIF
+335 NAKAFYHAIESAAVF
-350 AKTGINDELKKLY
+350 AGTGVNDELKKLY
-363 SNISVN
+363 SAPAESD
-369 EEE
+369 EE

>member
-1 MKKQQQTSIIIL
+1 
-13 AKKLEFS
+13 
-20 AKKVYNYMIICE
+20 
-32 VEGMKIAI
+32 MKIAI

-52 VKGSIQATEKLNCE
+52 VKGSIEASKNASYEI
-66 VILVGN
+66 ILVGD
-72 EEILRK
+72 EEILSA
-78 KLEEFNYTGKNISI
+78 KLKEFGYDGDKISI
-92 KNATEIIEVCEEPV
+92 KNATEIIDVCEEPV
-106 KAIRTK
+106 KAVRTK

-127 EADAVV
+127 EADAVI

-196 LYAEKVLGIENPKV
+196 LYAEKVLGIKTPKV

-215 GIEEGKGN
+215 GTEEGKGN

-229 YELLKENENI
+229 YALLKENKNI

-246 TRDLTA
+246 TRDLTS

-274 TATSLFKLIKKSFL
+274 TATSLFKLIKKSFV
-288 ENLLTKIAASVML
+288 ENLLTKLAATVML

-335 KAKAFSNAIESAAIF
+335 KAKAFCNAIESAAVF

-363 SNISVN
+363 SDLSA
-369 EEE
+369 ETKE